1 MSTSRRLKELFENSG
16 LSYAQL
22 EELTGISKSVLQR
35 YASGETKKIPT
46 DAIEVIAEKLH
57 ASPVYLTGWDEPA
70 AQADKA
76 ASPLAHEKS
85 NVIMLKQSK
94 VRMVP
99 HFQSA
104 SAGFGIMADSQVI
117 NYIPLFIESDAEAMD
132 TMCIDVCGDSMYPK
146 IENGD
151 TIVVRRQSS
160 VDSGSIAVVLVDK
173 EDALVKRV
181 VYDDEHIELQSIN
194 PEYAPKIFR
203 GSDMLRIQVV
213 GLVRKIIKNV

>member
-1 MSTSRRLKELFENSG
+1 MSTSSRLKNLFESSG

-22 EELTGISKSVLQR
+22 EDLTGISKSVLQR

-46 DAIEVIAEKLH
+46 DAIEIIAAKLH
-57 ASPVYLTGWDEPA
+57 ASPVYLTGWDEPSTRI
-70 AQADKA
+70 DPELP
-76 ASPLAHEKS
+76 PLKQERS
-85 NVIMLKQSK
+85 NVSMIKQSK
-94 VRMVP
+94 LRMIP

-104 SAGFGIMADSQVI
+104 SAGFGIIAESQVI
-117 NYIPLFIESDAEAMD
+117 NYMPLFIESDAEAMD

-151 TIVVRRQSS
+151 TIIVRKQSS
-160 VDSGSIAVVLVDK
+160 VDSGSIAVVLVDG

-181 VYDDEHIELQSIN
+181 VYDDDHIELQSIN
-194 PEYAPKIFR
+194 PEYAPKIFS
-203 GSDMLRIQVV
+203 GSDMLRVQVL